1 VRRLL
6 LVGAGH
12 AHLAA
17 LRSFAAAPLYGARVT
32 LVAPEPR
39 PVYSGMLP
47 GVIAGHYRLE
57 EALLDLPSIC
67 GRGFVEYSR
76 NCVSGLDLEAR
87 RARFEGGGEFEYDLI
102 SINAGALVDSSLPGA
117 QHALPV
123 KPLEPFLRALN
134 ERRLGRI
141 AIVGAGA
148 GGAELGMALRYR
160 GAAVTLYS
168 DRPSLSPALAERV
181 ARALRRARVD
191 FRPGMAVTAIEP
203 GPLVIAGATRQEFD
217 LVILATGPTALPWLA
232 GSGLAV
238 DAHGFALVEDT
249 LQSASYPEVFVVGD
263 CATLR
268 DTPHPRSGVYSVRHG
283 EWLAENLRNLVSG
296 KPLEPFV
303 PQPRALALLSCG
315 RRYAIAER
323 GGWTGEG
330 RWAWHWKNW
339 IDRRWVAG
347 LRA

>member
-1 VRRLL
+1 VRRVL

-12 AHLAA
+12 AHFAA
-17 LRSFAAAPLYGARVT
+17 LRSFTEAPLYGARVT
-32 LVAPEPR
+32 LAAPEAR

-57 EALLDLPSIC
+57 EALLDLASVC
-67 GRGFVEYSR
+67 ARAFVEYR
-76 NCVSGLDLEAR
+76 PGRVAGLDLERR
-87 RARFEGGGEFEYDLI
+87 RARFEDGAEFEYDLV
-102 SINAGALVDSSLPGA
+102 SINAGSLVERSLPGA

-123 KPLEPFLRALN
+123 KPLELFLRALN

-148 GGAELGMALRYR
+148 GGAELAMALAYR

-168 DRPSLSPALAERV
+168 DKPSFSPALAERV

-191 FRPGMAVTAIEP
+191 FRPGMAASAIEP
-203 GPLVIAGATRQEFD
+203 GPLVVAGASRQEFD
-217 LVILATGPTALPWLA
+217 LVILATGPSPLPWLA

-238 DAHGFALVEDT
+238 DERGFALVEDT
-249 LQSASYPEVFVVGD
+249 LQSASHPEVFVVGD

-268 DTPHPRSGVYSVRHG
+268 DALHPRSGVYSVRHG
-283 EWLAENLRNLVSG
+283 ERLAENLRSLMSG
-296 KPLEPFV
+296 KPLEPYV
-303 PQPRALALLSCG
+303 PQPRALVLLSCG
-315 RRYAIAER
+315 RRYAIAEH
-323 GGWTGEG
+323 GGWTSEG
-330 RWAWHWKNW
+330 RWVWRWKNW
-339 IDRRWVAG
+339 IDRRWLAG